1 MKDMK
6 NVHNEMEVSSGNKPA
21 PLMRAFCASPLTG
34 EQIEAESFRIID
46 REAPAHR
53 FTGEE
58 WEVVRRLIHTTAD
71 FTLMEAVRFSLD
83 ALSAAL
89 AALRAGRPFFVDS
102 NMIRAG
108 LSIAR
113 LRAVC
118 PNYGLDSIVC
128 HIGDADVAEEARQAG
143 YPRSLTA
150 IRKAKQMLNGAVAVF
165 GNAPIALMELNRLIQ
180 EEGLRP
186 ALVIAMPVGFVHVV
200 ESKDELISLK
210 VPFIALAGRRGG
222 SPLAVSV
229 VHALCSLALAQPQEG
244 SWVVGMQPV
253 SVVASTA
260 TKIAASKKP
269 EEVPG
274 TAKEAIILL
283 GHGSRVPEAGRD
295 MEQVARRLQERYI
308 SPLVEV
314 CSMSRLGPHFPE
326 VFEKCVQQGVTSVV
340 VIPYFLHSGL
350 HMRLDIPEMLQE
362 EVRKFPHVKVCLGRG
377 FGFDELLVDLVQR
390 RIEEAREVCDV
401 RNLMLPSKEEFPV
414 PPGQCEFVPMPP
426 SEAAKFR
433 S

>member
-1 MKDMK
+1 MEDRKK
-6 NVHNEMEVSSGNKPA
+6 VHEASEVSSGSRPA

-34 EQIEAESFRIID
+34 EEIEAESFRIID

-53 FTGEE
+53 FTAEE

-71 FTLMEAVRFSLD
+71 FTLMEAIRFSPD
-83 ALSAAL
+83 AISAAIS
-89 AALRAGRPFFVDS
+89 ALGVGRRFYVDS

-118 PNYGLDSIVC
+118 RSYGPESIIC

-143 YPRSLTA
+143 LPRSLIA

-165 GNAPIALMELNRLIQ
+165 GNAPIALMELSRLIQ
-180 EEGLRP
+180 EEGVRP

-200 ESKDELISLK
+200 ESKDELMSLE

-229 VHALCSLALAQPQEG
+229 VHALGSVVLAQRQAG
-244 SWVVGMQPV
+244 SLLAGTQPP
-253 SVVASTA
+253 AG
-260 TKIAASKKP
+260 AASSAA
-269 EEVPG
+269 ESAGSGERQAVPA

-295 MEQVARRLQERYI
+295 MEQVARRLQERYRC
-308 SPLVEV
+308 PLVEV

-326 VFEKCVQQGVTSVV
+326 VFEKCVQQGATRVV
-340 VIPYFLHSGL
+340 VIPYFLHTGL

-362 EVRKFPHVKVCLGRG
+362 EAGKFPHVKVCLGRG

-390 RIEEAREVCDV
+390 RIEEARESCDV
-401 RNLMLPSKEEFPV
+401 RNLVLPSKEEFPV

-426 SEAAKFR
+426 GEAAKFR
-433 S
+433 N